1 MQIDEI
7 QFDII
12 MCLPKTA
19 FLTFEEFDF
28 RLENAL
34 IAYQQ
39 CFNPNMSWYLFKN
52 IVKVKPDELVHNTA
66 GFTDFDLKNSL
77 LLIKRLKDL
86 SLSLFQ
92 PFYQQK
98 RVLLILI

>member
-12 MCLPKTA
+12 MYLPKTA
-19 FLTFEEFDF
+19 FLTFEEFYF

-39 CFNPNMSWYLFKN
+39 CFNPNMYWYLFNN
-52 IVKVKPDELVHNTA
+52 IVKVKPDALVHNTA

-77 LLIKRLKDL
+77 LLIKRLKKGETEIFSGKL
-86 SLSLFQ
+86 N
-92 PFYQQK
+92 
-98 RVLLILI
+98 